1 MALVAMAS
9 SSGSRSTNGMLEET
23 VVADVAALV
32 EKWRPDDDG
41 RRRRCSLF
49 LDGGVA
55 EAGRF
60 MSAAVEL
67 HRGMLV
73 LASDVEDA
81 RGRGDERLV
90 RAQGVLEDAMRRLQL
105 ELEILLSAV
114 RSNAADDGDG
124 DGAAAIS
131 GHGLDGDGAV
141 VVGHIRL
148 VAEAMMAAG
157 YGMECVTTFMSHRR
171 AEFAGAVR
179 RLLGYAPSQHARFR
193 KLAWDDVDGKVRSW
207 HTAAGF
213 AFNFAFSGERV
224 LCHRVFAAAD
234 AGVAD
239 RVFEGIASDHA
250 ADLLAV
256 AEAAVA
262 RARRAPERLFHVLDV
277 HATLVEILPAIVC
290 VLGDK
295 SEAAVR
301 ATAALRNAGEAAR
314 GILVSFEEAIQKAT
328 SKSSAAATGGAVHPL
343 ARYVMNYLVLLADYD
358 DTLAR
363 IYQQGRGSTSPHSP
377 SSSSSSS
384 NPIGRLVSVLLRKL
398 DAMAGRHRSPAARS
412 LFMANNTHYVSK
424 KVRGSSKLVGIV
436 GGEGWAV
443 AQSAETRR
451 HVDAFVHAAWRD
463 VLVVG
468 GEGADAAVREAVASQ
483 RRWVAVADDEMGD
496 AVRAAAAAA
505 VVPAYRALYRRHGM
519 AAWMTPGDVNAM
531 IGRLFGG
538 PGNAAAG
545 ARPVAAGGATPRRH
559 RLRLTSSSQKLAHKQ

>member
-1 MALVAMAS
+1 MAWMV
-9 SSGSRSTNGMLEET
+9 T
-23 VVADVAALV
+23 VLLWWGIYGWSPRPW
-32 EKWRPDDDG
+32 WRLG
-41 RRRRCSLF
+41 
-49 LDGGVA
+49 
-55 EAGRF
+55 
-60 MSAAVEL
+60 
-67 HRGMLV
+67 
-73 LASDVEDA
+73 
-81 RGRGDERLV
+81 
-90 RAQGVLEDAMRRLQL
+90 
-105 ELEILLSAV
+105 
-114 RSNAADDGDG
+114 
-124 DGAAAIS
+124 S

-148 VAEAMMAAG
+148 VAEAMVAAG

-277 HATLVEILPAIVC
+277 HATLVEIFPAIVC

-363 IYQQGRGSTSPHSP
+363 IYQQGRGSTSPVHPLARYVMNYLVLLADYDDTLARIYQKGRGSTSLHSP

-505 VVPAYRALYRRHGM
+505 VVPAYRALYRRHGT
-519 AAWMTPGDVNAM
+519 AAWMTPGDVKAM

-538 PGNAAAG
+538 PRNAAAG

-559 RLRLTSSSQKLAHKQ
+559 RLRLTSSLEKLAHKQ

>member
-9 SSGSRSTNGMLEET
+9 SSSRSTSAMLEET
-23 VVADVAALV
+23 VADVAALV
-32 EKWRPDDDG
+32 EKWRSDDG
-41 RRRRCSLF
+41 RRRFSLF

-73 LASDVEDA
+73 LASDVEDVQE
-81 RGRGDERLV
+81 RGERLV
-90 RAQGVLEDAMRRLQL
+90 RAQEVLEDAMRRLQF

-114 RSNAADDGDG
+114 RSNADDGG
-124 DGAAAIS
+124 AAIS
-131 GHGLDGDGAV
+131 GHEVDDDDVV

-157 YGMECVTTFMSHRR
+157 YGMECVTTFKSHRR

-179 RLLGYAPSQHARFR
+179 HLLGYAPSQHAHFR
-193 KLAWDDVDGKVRSW
+193 KLTWDDVDGKVQSW
-207 HTAAGF
+207 HTTAGY

-224 LCHRVFAAAD
+224 LCHRVFAAD
-234 AGVAD
+234 ARVAD

-277 HATLVEILPAIVC
+277 HTTLVEILPAIVC

-328 SKSSAAATGGAVHPL
+328 SKAAAAATGGAVHPL
-343 ARYVMNYLVLLADYD
+343 ARYVMNYLVLLADYE

-363 IYQQGRGSTSPHSP
+363 IYQHGRGTQASGSGSASPHSP
-377 SSSSSSS
+377 SSSSSS
-384 NPIGRLVSVLLRKL
+384 NPIGRIVSVLLRKL
-398 DAMAGRHRSPAARS
+398 DAMAGRYRSPAVRS
-412 LFMANNTHYVSK
+412 LFMANNMHYVGK
-424 KVRGSSKLVGIV
+424 KVRGSSKLEGIV
-436 GGEGWAV
+436 GGEDWTV
-443 AQSAETRR
+443 AQTAETRR

-463 VLVVG
+463 VLVVS
-468 GEGADAAVREAVASQ
+468 GEDADAAVREAVAAQ
-483 RRWVAVADDEMGD
+483 RRWVVVADDEMGD
-496 AVRAAAAAA
+496 AMRAAAAAA
-505 VVPAYRALYRRHGM
+505 VVPAYRALYRRHGT
-519 AAWMTPGDVNAM
+519 AAWMTPGDVKAM

-538 PGNAAAG
+538 PRSSVTG
-545 ARPVAAGGATPRRH
+545 ARPVAAGGVTPRRH
-559 RLRLTSSSQKLAHKQ
+559 RLRLTSSSEKLAHKQ

>member
-9 SSGSRSTNGMLEET
+9 SSGSGSSRSTNGMLEET
-23 VVADVAALV
+23 VADVAALV
-32 EKWRPDDDG
+32 EKWRSDDDG
-41 RRRRCSLF
+41 RRRRRSSLF
-49 LDGGVA
+49 LDGGFA
-55 EAGRF
+55 DAGRF

-73 LASDVEDA
+73 LASSDVEDA
-81 RGRGDERLV
+81 RGRGDRGDERLV

-114 RSNAADDGDG
+114 RSNTADDGDG
-124 DGAAAIS
+124 DGAAMS

-148 VAEAMMAAG
+148 VAEAMVAAG

-256 AEAAVA
+256 AEI
-262 RARRAPERLFHVLDV
+262 F
-277 HATLVEILPAIVC
+277 PAIVC

-463 VLVVG
+463 VL
-468 GEGADAAVREAVASQ
+468 
-483 RRWVAVADDEMGD
+483 
-496 AVRAAAAAA
+496 
-505 VVPAYRALYRRHGM
+505 
-519 AAWMTPGDVNAM
+519 DVD
-531 IGRLFGG
+531 
-538 PGNAAAG
+538 
-545 ARPVAAGGATPRRH
+545 
-559 RLRLTSSSQKLAHKQ
+559 

>member
-277 HATLVEILPAIVC
+277 HATLVEIFPAIVC

-538 PGNAAAG
+538 PRNAAAG

>member
-1 MALVAMAS
+1 
-9 SSGSRSTNGMLEET
+9 
-23 VVADVAALV
+23 
-32 EKWRPDDDG
+32 
-41 RRRRCSLF
+41 
-49 LDGGVA
+49 
-55 EAGRF
+55 
-60 MSAAVEL
+60 
-67 HRGMLV
+67 
-73 LASDVEDA
+73 
-81 RGRGDERLV
+81 
-90 RAQGVLEDAMRRLQL
+90 
-105 ELEILLSAV
+105 
-114 RSNAADDGDG
+114 
-124 DGAAAIS
+124 
-131 GHGLDGDGAV
+131 
-141 VVGHIRL
+141 
-148 VAEAMMAAG
+148 MAAG

-193 KLAWDDVDGKVRSW
+193 KLTWDDVDGKVRSW

-224 LCHRVFAAAD
+224 LCHRVFAAD

-301 ATAALRNAGEAAR
+301 ATAALRNAGGAAR
-314 GILVSFEEAIQKAT
+314 GILVSFEEAIQK
-328 SKSSAAATGGAVHPL
+328 SSASVAAATGGAVHPL

-377 SSSSSSS
+377 SSSSSS

-505 VVPAYRALYRRHGM
+505 VVPAYRALYRRHGT
-519 AAWMTPGDVNAM
+519 AAWMTPGDVKAM

-538 PGNAAAG
+538 PRNAAAG
-545 ARPVAAGGATPRRH
+545 ARPVVAGGATPRRH
-559 RLRLTSSSQKLAHKQ
+559 RLRLTSSLEKLAHKQ